1 MKIVVNIPSEWFD
14 FFVWYGDLVAD
25 QLLVNQK
32 VLICVPGNL
41 KVLVITQ
48 GGEMS
53 GCM

>member
-1 MKIVVNIPSEWFD
+1 MKIFVNIPSEWFG
-14 FFVWYGDLVAD
+14 FIVWYGDLVAD
-25 QLLVNQK
+25 QLLVNQT